1 MGWDYS
7 EKTKQLFIDAVHGK
21 PGTHLGE
28 IENPD
33 GLGEHGSIACGDAL
47 RFSFRVKKNDD
58 PLQDVIT
65 EARYLTFGCTSAIA
79 ASEALC
85 CIIEDRKVT
94 PIEALKITNA
104 DIVDFLE
111 GLPQQ
116 KIHCSVMGAEAL
128 EAAVMDWAKK
138 RGVDLAAL
146 GVEGHTEAEDEGR
159 VVCKCFGITEP
170 YIRRKIKELNL
181 RTIPEITGAIKA
193 GGACMSC
200 HHAPG
205 GLQDILDDVW
215 GKETASQTTVSAAGS
230 SPTPKNFVPLAALG
244 PISAAGDKSAPA
256 PASSSGVSAPSAS
269 AAGQELEA
277 GDENLSPYQTA
288 KKIEKT
294 VDSYIRPMIQADGGN
309 LEIVDIKGD
318 LVFVNLTGA
327 CADCASATQT
337 LKFLVEN
344 TLQTQVNKKIRVIQ
358 V

>member
-1 MGWDYS
+1 MGWDYN
-7 EKTKQLFIDAVHGK
+7 EKTKKLFIDAVHGK

-33 GLGEHGSIACGDAL
+33 GFGEHGSIACGDAL
-47 RFSFRVKKNDD
+47 RFSFRVEKNED
-58 PLQDVIT
+58 PLKDVIV

-104 DIVDFLE
+104 DIVEFLE

-128 EAAVMDWAKK
+128 EAAVFDWAKK
-138 RGVDLAAL
+138 RGVHLAEL
-146 GVEGHTEAEDEGR
+146 GIEGHTEEEDEGR
-159 VVCKCFGITEP
+159 VVCKCFGMTEP

-205 GLQDILDDVW
+205 GLQDILDDIW
-215 GKETASQTTVSAAGS
+215 GKESSEKGSAKS
-230 SPTPKNFVPLAALG
+230 VSPTGAGDGSKSFIPLATLG
-244 PISAAGDKSAPA
+244 SVGDAETNLPLPPPPSPL
-256 PASSSGVSAPSAS
+256 PEGVNE
-269 AAGQELEA
+269 G
-277 GDENLSPYQTA
+277 GENLSPYQKA
-288 KKIEKT
+288 KKIEKII
-294 VDSYIRPMIQADGGN
+294 DSYIRPMIQRDGGN
-309 LEIVDIKGD
+309 IEIVDIKGD
-318 LVFVNLTGA
+318 LVFVNLSGA

-344 TLQTQVNKKIRVIQ
+344 TLKTRVGETIRVVQ

>member
-33 GLGEHGSIACGDAL
+33 GTGEHGSISCGDAL
-47 RFSFRVKKNDD
+47 RFSFRVEKNED
-58 PLQDVIT
+58 PLKDRIV

-111 GLPQQ
+111 GLPKQ

-128 EAAVMDWAKK
+128 EAAVFDWARK
-138 RGVDLAAL
+138 RGVNLSEL
-146 GVEGHTEAEDEGR
+146 GVEAHTAEENEGR
-159 VVCKCFGITEP
+159 VVCKCFGMTEP

-181 RTIPEITGAIKA
+181 HTIPEITGAIKA

-200 HHAPG
+200 HHSPG
-205 GLQDILDDVW
+205 GLQDILDDIW
-215 GKETASQTTVSAAGS
+215 GTEAAKAKVPSQIKREDGTS
-230 SPTPKNFVPLAALG
+230 SGFVPLASLG
-244 PISAAGDKSAPA
+244 ASVRNAGAVDPVPKDFAVDESLSDYQKSKRIDKL
-256 PASSSGVSAPSAS
+256 V
-269 AAGQELEA
+269 E
-277 GDENLSPYQTA
+277 T
-288 KKIEKT
+288 
-294 VDSYIRPMIQADGGN
+294 YIRPLLQKDGGDI
-309 LEIVDIKGD
+309 EIIDIKGD
-318 LVFVNLTGA
+318 IVMVSLTGA
-327 CADCASATQT
+327 CADCTAATQT

-344 TLQTQVNKKIRVIQ
+344 TLKTHVSKSIRVVQ